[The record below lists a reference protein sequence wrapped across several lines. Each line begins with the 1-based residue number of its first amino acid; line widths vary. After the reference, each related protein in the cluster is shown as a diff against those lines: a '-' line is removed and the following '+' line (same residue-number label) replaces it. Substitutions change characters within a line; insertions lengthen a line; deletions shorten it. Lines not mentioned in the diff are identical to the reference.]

1 MTIRIVLINTYELG
15 RQPFGL
21 AHTAAW
27 LRKAGHDVHC
37 LDLAV
42 QSLEEAR
49 LTRAH
54 LVAVHVPMHT
64 ATRIAVRALPKIRR
78 LWPEAALCAYGL
90 YAPVNEA
97 MFRRAGVDAV
107 LGGEFE
113 PGLAALAERVADG
126 GDRRQIEPVV
136 NLKKIRFLEP
146 DRSGL
151 PPLED
156 YASLIFPDGS
166 RRTLG
171 FTEASRGC
179 KHLCRHCPVVP
190 VYEGRFRVVPVD
202 VVMSDI
208 RAQVAAGA
216 RHISFGDPDFLNGPT
231 HARRVIRALHA
242 EFPNLT
248 YDVTIKIEHIIAHGR
263 LLPDLAATGC
273 LFVTTAVEA
282 VDDQILA
289 RLDKGHTRA
298 DFVQAVAL
306 LRGAGLGVAPTFV
319 PFTPWTTVAGYVDL
333 LDMLVEQKLVESVPP
348 VQLTIRLLVPRGSY
362 LFRLPGFDALVG
374 EFDEDV
380 LGYPWTHENAS
391 VDALHRDLH
400 ALVERAEAREQSRR
414 QTFVAVYHLA
424 CERLGKTPPPLPAD
438 LGSPIPRHSE
448 PWYCCAEPTT
458 RQLVGF

>member
-1 MTIRIVLINTYELG
+1 MPIRIVLINTYELG

-21 AHTAAW
+21 AHSAAW
-27 LRKAGHDVHC
+27 LQKAGHEIHC

-42 QSLEEAR
+42 QSLDETLLIGADM
-49 LTRAH
+49 
-54 LVAVHVPMHT
+54 VAVHVPMHT
-64 ATRIAVRALPKIRR
+64 ATRIAVRALPAIRR
-78 LWPEAALCAYGL
+78 LAPDAALCAYGL

-113 PGLAALAERVADG
+113 PGLAALAQRVADG
-126 GDRRQIEPVV
+126 KDRRQLAPAV
-136 NLKKIRFLEP
+136 NLEKIRFLQP

-151 PPLED
+151 PPLAD
-156 YASLIFPDGS
+156 YASLIFPDGA

-190 VYEGRFRVVPVD
+190 VYQGRFRVVPVD

-208 RAQVAAGA
+208 RVQVAAGA

-231 HARRVIRALHA
+231 HARRLIRALHA

-248 YDVTIKIEHIIAHGR
+248 YDVTIKIEHIIEHKA
-263 LLPDLAATGC
+263 LLPELAVTGC

-282 VDDQILA
+282 VDDRILEY
-289 RLDKGHTRA
+289 LDKGHTHA
-298 DFVQAVAL
+298 DFHQAVNL
-306 LRGAGLGVAPTFV
+306 LRGAGLDVAPTFV
-319 PFTPWTTVAGYVDL
+319 PFTPWTTLAGYVDL
-333 LDMLVEQKLVESVPP
+333 LDTLVELKLVESVPP

-374 EFDEDV
+374 DFDEAM
-380 LGYPWTHENAS
+380 LGYPWTHENGE
-391 VDALHRDLH
+391 VDALQRDLH
-400 ALVERAEAREQSRR
+400 ALVERAEAAGQSRR
-414 QTFVAVYHLA
+414 QTFVAIYKLA
-424 CERLGKTPPPLPAD
+424 CERAGRSPRPLPEN

-448 PWYCCAEPTT
+448 PWYCCAEPTWQ
-458 RQLVGF
+458 QLAAF

>member
-1 MTIRIVLINTYELG
+1 MPIRIALINTYELG

-21 AHTAAW
+21 AHPAAW
-27 LRKAGHDVHC
+27 LRKAGHEVHC

-42 QSLEEAR
+42 QSLDETL
-49 LTRAH
+49 LTGADM
-54 LVAVHVPMHT
+54 VAVHVPMHT
-64 ATRIAVRALPKIRR
+64 ATRIAVRALPAIRR
-78 LWPEAALCAYGL
+78 LAPDAALCAYGL

-113 PGLAALAERVADG
+113 PGLAALAQRVADG
-126 GDRRQIEPVV
+126 KDRRQLAPAVSLE
-136 NLKKIRFLEP
+136 KIRFLKP

-151 PPLED
+151 PPLAD
-156 YASLIFPDGS
+156 YASLIFPDGA

-190 VYEGRFRVVPVD
+190 VYQGRFRVVPVD

-208 RAQVAAGA
+208 RVQVAAGA
-216 RHISFGDPDFLNGPT
+216 RHISFGDPDFLNGPA
-231 HARRVIRALHA
+231 HARRLIRALHA

-248 YDVTIKIEHIIAHGR
+248 YDVTIKIEHIIAHKA
-263 LLPDLAATGC
+263 LLPELAATGC

-282 VDDQILA
+282 VDDRILEY
-289 RLDKGHTRA
+289 LDKGHTRA
-298 DFVQAVAL
+298 DFLQAVNL

-319 PFTPWTTVAGYVDL
+319 PFTPWTTLAGYVAL
-333 LDMLVEQKLVESVPP
+333 LDTLVELKLVESVPP

-362 LFRLPGFDALVG
+362 LFRLPGFDALVDD
-374 EFDEDV
+374 FDEAM
-380 LGYPWTHENAS
+380 LGYPWTHENGE
-391 VDALHRDLH
+391 VDALQRDLH
-400 ALVERAEAREQSRR
+400 ALVERAEAEGQSRR
-414 QTFVAVYHLA
+414 QTFEAIYKLA
-424 CERLGKTPPPLPAD
+424 CDRAGQFPRPLPEN
-438 LGSPIPRHSE
+438 LGVPIAHHSE

-458 RQLVGF
+458 QQLVGF